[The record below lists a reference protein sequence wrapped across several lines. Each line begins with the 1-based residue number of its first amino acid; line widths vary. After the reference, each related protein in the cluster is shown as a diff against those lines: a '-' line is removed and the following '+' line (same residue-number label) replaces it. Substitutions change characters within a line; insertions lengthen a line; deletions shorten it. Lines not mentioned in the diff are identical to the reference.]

1 MKRFNWNLDKNQ
13 QLQEKRGIG
22 FDDIVKCVR
31 EGNLLDVIQ
40 HYNLEKY
47 PNQKILIVNLD
58 NYIYLVPFVET
69 ESEMFLKTIIPSRK
83 MTKKYLRG

>member
-47 PNQKILIVNLD
+47 PI
-58 NYIYLVPFVET
+58 
-69 ESEMFLKTIIPSRK
+69 
-83 MTKKYLRG
+83 KKF